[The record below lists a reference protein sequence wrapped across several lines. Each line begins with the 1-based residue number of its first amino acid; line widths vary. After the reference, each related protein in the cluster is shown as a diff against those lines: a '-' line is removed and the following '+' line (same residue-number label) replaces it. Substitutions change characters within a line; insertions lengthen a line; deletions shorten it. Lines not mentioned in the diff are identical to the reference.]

1 MGFNSGFKG
10 LSVTSHN
17 TGMLEFTRLRIW
29 ACDSV
34 PDWVEMN
41 FGVQDI
47 GFLGEESSLPYFHSP
62 EQITNA
68 I

>member
-1 MGFNSGFKG
+1 M
-10 LSVTSHN
+10 SVTSHN
-17 TGMLEFTRLRIW
+17 TGILEFTRLRIG

-47 GFLGEESSLPYFHSP
+47 AFLGEESSLP
-62 EQITNA
+62 
-68 I
+68 